1 VALQLDFVRGQ
12 DFIAQVIRTDRRKT
26 ATVKVEECKVS
37 VVVPESLP
45 DTRIEAL
52 VSQKTRWI
60 RGKLKIHENSIVVKR
75 KEYVSGESFTYLG
88 RNYRLKVKTG
98 PEPSL
103 RLLGGRLLVS
113 LSDTSN
119 RPERVRAALTGWFQ
133 EHAEVKLWEK
143 SERYA
148 RIVGVTPSSVD
159 IKTFKSRWGS
169 CSTGG
174 RIQLNWRIIIA
185 PNRVVDYVVVHEL
198 CHLRQ
203 HDHSPMFWKCVER
216 VLPDHQECRD
226 WLKVNGGT
234 LTV

>member
-1 VALQLDFVRGQ
+1 MTVHLEFVRGQ
-12 DFIAQVIRTDRRKT
+12 DFIAEVIRTKRRKS
-26 ATVKVEECKVS
+26 ATVKVEEGKVS

-52 VSQKTRWI
+52 VSQKTRWV
-60 RGKLKIHENSIVVKR
+60 REKLKIHENSIVVR
-75 KEYVSGESFTYLG
+75 PKEYVSGESFTYLG
-88 RNYRLKVKTG
+88 RNYRLKVNTAADATV
-98 PEPSL
+98 
-103 RLLGGRLLVS
+103 RLLGGRLVVALPGG
-113 LSDTSN
+113 DN
-119 RPERVRAALTGWFQ
+119 RPERVRDALTGWFRK
-133 EHAEVKLWEK
+133 HAEVKLREK

-148 RIVGVTPSSVD
+148 KIVGVAPSSVD

-174 RIQLNWRIIIA
+174 RIQLNWRIIIT